1 MLGRRDAE
9 RIPASQLTGWGGG
22 LIYNA
27 FMMTLL
33 RKLFWLALFLVF
45 TLGFVTLF
53 DHGYVT
59 TQQFTTDAKSEVND
73 LVKLWHPAKKAPDSS
88 DQPGK

>member
-1 MLGRRDAE
+1 M
-9 RIPASQLTGWGGG
+9 T
-22 LIYNA
+22 
-27 FMMTLL
+27 TLL

-59 TQQFTTDAKSEVND
+59 NAKFIDDSRSEVND
-73 LVKLWHPAKKAPDSS
+73 LIQLLHASTAQKAKSDDSA
-88 DQPGK
+88 K